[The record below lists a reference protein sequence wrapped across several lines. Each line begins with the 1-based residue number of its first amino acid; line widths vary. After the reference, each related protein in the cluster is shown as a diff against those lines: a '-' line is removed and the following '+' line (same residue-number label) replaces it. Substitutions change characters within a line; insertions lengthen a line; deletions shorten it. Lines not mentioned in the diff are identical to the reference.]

1 MSSASVLGG
10 SAAGKSM
17 AVRSQAPSRPDAR
30 LGSQRRLPLLSTP
43 QGVVAVIRAASLFY
57 LTRTRLSSR
66 AGESQPGGGR
76 RAGPSQ
82 HAWATVRGTGP
93 RRCGGR
99 ALQRVGPRQGDGQK
113 LPSGTRRAGR
123 SGISTGRASGGSG
136 HSPASG
142 PHRSGSRGEAAMPES
157 APHAAADRRLVPGR
171 TAVRA
176 RGFLTPYL
184 LPTAAPAAGD
194 TPESKSHLCLR
205 HSLQE
210 KKEASRYS
218 ASFLP
223 LTSPVPTPHHSPED
237 GGPSVCRGG
246 RSTTGSPWPADTHRS
261 TSCGQVAQEPHRS
274 RTWPAAAWGQLS

>member
-1 MSSASVLGG
+1 MTGRSRPRGHAGRGGVASALGG
-10 SAAGKSM
+10 
-17 AVRSQAPSRPDAR
+17 P
-30 LGSQRRLPLLSTP
+30 
-43 QGVVAVIRAASLFY
+43 
-57 LTRTRLSSR
+57 
-66 AGESQPGGGR
+66 
-76 RAGPSQ
+76 
-82 HAWATVRGTGP
+82 
-93 RRCGGR
+93 
-99 ALQRVGPRQGDGQK
+99 
-113 LPSGTRRAGR
+113 RAGR
-123 SGISTGRASGGSG
+123 ATVPPPGRTA
-136 HSPASG
+136 PAPG
-142 PHRSGSRGEAAMPES
+142 AEAAMPES

-176 RGFLTPYL
+176 HGFLTPYL